1 MEGENQ
7 NNLLDAIEKAS
18 QDQEVFEQVTSEQW
32 EDRTGLNEETLC
44 GAIET
49 IIFMSDKPISL
60 QKIKQLID
68 DEIPLKTL
76 HHALETLQ
84 ADYEVTRH
92 GIRLVEV
99 AEGYQFRTKPNYG
112 RFVQDLFKING
123 LQLTQGTLEVFAIIA
138 YRQPVTKFDVEK
150 IRGVDSSHLIRTLM
164 DKKLVKLVG
173 RSEDIGGP
181 HCMVLQWN
189 FWMYLTFPIFLVCHL
204 SMSLRKL
211 LSLKS

>member
-84 ADYEVTRH
+84 
-92 GIRLVEV
+92 
-99 AEGYQFRTKPNYG
+99 
-112 RFVQDLFKING
+112 
-123 LQLTQGTLEVFAIIA
+123 
-138 YRQPVTKFDVEK
+138 
-150 IRGVDSSHLIRTLM
+150 
-164 DKKLVKLVG
+164 
-173 RSEDIGGP
+173 
-181 HCMVLQWN
+181 
-189 FWMYLTFPIFLVCHL
+189 PI
-204 SMSLRKL
+204 MR
-211 LSLKS
+211 